1 MGSLKCV
8 KWYESKAVLEDTVM
22 PPIPPKH
29 VLAKVLSTL
38 IYSPYKNKNILKS
51 MEDGKT
57 LGSFGL
63 VRVIEPGVGTEV
75 MPGEVYGVKPYTA
88 SGILGLDLD
97 GLASEYAVIPEEA
110 LVSLKGVE
118 LERISPLHVE
128 FGYVYELTKLAE
140 NSEKRLIIGCGL
152 TAYILGLALKNYRNS
167 EVLCPGTDYLKS
179 LRDLGLPLRKDLES
193 LRDKIDLL
201 ILTEDAEVDL
211 RNVLRDGACIYITP
225 GTFTLS
231 LHYRGIPSK
240 IKLARPRI
248 FRPEYSLRYL
258 RRVNPHIME
267 SQVKTI
273 NELSQAVEALNFF
286 ERILVDFRYRET

>member
-1 MGSLKCV
+1 MKSLKSV
-8 KWYESKAVLEDTVM
+8 KWYGGRAVLEDITI

-38 IYSPYKNKNILKS
+38 IYSPHKNKNILKNIG
-51 MEDGKT
+51 DGRT

-75 MPGEVYGVKPYTA
+75 MPGEVYGVKPYTD

-110 LVSLKGVE
+110 LVSLKGIE
-118 LERISPLHVE
+118 LERVSPLHVE
-128 FGYVYELTKLAE
+128 FGYVYELTKLVE

-152 TAYILGLALKNYRNS
+152 TAYILGLVVKNYRNS
-167 EVLCPGTDYLKS
+167 EILCPSTDYLKS
-179 LRDLGLPLRKDLES
+179 LRDLGLPLRKSLDD

-201 ILTEDAEVDL
+201 ILTEDVEVDL

-231 LHYRGIPSK
+231 LHYRGAPSK

-248 FRPEYSLRYL
+248 FRPKHSLRYL
-258 RRVNPHIME
+258 RRVSMYIIE
-267 SQVKTI
+267 SQIKTI
-273 NELSQAVEALNFF
+273 NELSQAIEALNFF
-286 ERILVDFRYRET
+286 ERVLVDFRKET